1 MITPFLACE
10 VPTLTL
16 TAREQPIGSFLADFT
31 LPTLAGAPRSLSLL
45 MRGCRGA
52 VVVFWSGICSHCR
65 RYDGYLN
72 QWSQREVDLALVL
85 VASRQEETAD
95 KLRQTLVERDLHVM
109 VLHDTDRTVARAWFV
124 EQTPR
129 VFLLDSER
137 RLYYRGAIDNFKYPQ
152 DPDYIAYLDPA
163 IEAFL
168 GGRSLP
174 RSDTPSFGCPIASVY
189 YNLPRL

>member
-1 MITPFLACE
+1 
-10 VPTLTL
+10 
-16 TAREQPIGSFLADFT
+16 
-31 LPTLAGAPRSLSLL
+31 
-45 MRGCRGA
+45 
-52 VVVFWSGICSHCR
+52 
-65 RYDGYLN
+65 
-72 QWSQREVDLALVL
+72 LALVL
-85 VASRQEETAD
+85 VASRQEETTG

-163 IEAFL
+163 IDAFL
-168 GGRSLP
+168 GGRSLS

-189 YNLPRL
+189 YTLSRP